1 MTSPHD
7 AAGCELVACDRC
19 DSYGDGYSAGKAAAH
34 FELRVWDVGAHSEDC
49 GCAVCGT
56 ARVLIRK
63 VVLAS
68 AEPDPFE
75 AGQVG
80 GVGAPLGRGAT
91 PPGES

>member
-34 FELRVWDVGAHSEDC
+34 FELRVWDVGTHSEDC

-56 ARVLIRK
+56 ARVLI
-63 VVLAS
+63 
-68 AEPDPFE
+68 
-75 AGQVG
+75 
-80 GVGAPLGRGAT
+80 
-91 PPGES
+91 